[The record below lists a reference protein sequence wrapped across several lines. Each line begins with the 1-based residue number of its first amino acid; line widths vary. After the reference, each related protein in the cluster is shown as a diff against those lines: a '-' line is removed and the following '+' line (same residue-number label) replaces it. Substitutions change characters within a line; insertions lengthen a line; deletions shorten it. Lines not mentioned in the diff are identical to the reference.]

1 LIAILCSEFY
11 QLKMQTRSQHVILGF
26 ILLVIVVLVMMD
38 QTQAAVGKK
47 ATPNKQKPV
56 TKTKTATQTATT
68 TTKQTS
74 DASSLRITQLENQVA
89 SLRNELKQT
98 QENFRKNKD
107 EMVKIVYSLIEIVKG
122 KKSASPSSAPEATVE
137 TKNQPTVPSAK
148 PEQKATTPSTNV
160 KPAEKKVDSKKAKK
174 TKKELDDLDDF
185 DI

>member
-1 LIAILCSEFY
+1 
-11 QLKMQTRSQHVILGF
+11 M
-26 ILLVIVVLVMMD
+26 LVIVLVMMD
-38 QTQAAVGKK
+38 QAVGKK
-47 ATPNKQKPV
+47 AIPNKQKPIV
-56 TKTKTATQTATT
+56 TKTKTATQTATST
-68 TTKQTS
+68 TNKNPS

-148 PEQKATTPSTNV
+148 PEQKATSTNA
-160 KPAEKKVDSKKAKK
+160 KPTAEKKTDPKKAKK
-174 TKKELDDLDDF
+174 TKKGLDDLDDF
-185 DI
+185 EF